1 MNIIADKRYSKLR
14 IVALITFIIMIAT
27 NALAN
32 IIPINGQ
39 TTGEVSD
46 SIGNL
51 FAPAGYTFS
60 IWGLIYILLL
70 VYSVYQLGIF
80 DRSDAEADTK
90 LLNTIAVFFSISS
103 VVNTAW
109 IFAWHYNIFWLS
121 VVLIATLL
129 VLLIVIN
136 EEIRKRDLS
145 LKETILIKLPFSVY
159 FGWVTVATIANITG
173 FLVSIGWRGFGI
185 EESIWTIIILIVGF
199 LIASA
204 VIVRDRNI
212 AYALTVIWAYTG
224 ILVKHSSVTG
234 FNGTYPSVISTVS
247 ICIAFLVIVSI
258 YSLFRGRKKE
268 KYS

>member
-70 VYSVYQLGIF
+70 VYSIYQLGIF
-80 DRSDAEADTK
+80 NRSDVQADTK
-90 LLNTIAVFFSISS
+90 LLNKIAVFFSISS
-103 VVNTAW
+103 IVNTAW

-136 EEIRKRDLS
+136 EEIRKRDLT
-145 LKETILIKLPFSVY
+145 LKETILIKIPFGVY
-159 FGWVTVATIANITG
+159 FGWVTVATIANITA
-173 FLVSIGWRGFGI
+173 FLVSIGWEGFGI
-185 EESIWTIIILIVGF
+185 PETIWTIIILLVGF
-199 LIASA
+199 LIATV

-212 AYALTVIWAYTG
+212 AYALTIIWAYTG
-224 ILVKHSSVTG
+224 ILVKHSSDTG
-234 FNGTYPSVISTVS
+234 FNSQYPSVISAVS
-247 ICIAFLVIVSI
+247 ICIAFLVIVSLYAI
-258 YSLFRGRKKE
+258 FMRKKTN